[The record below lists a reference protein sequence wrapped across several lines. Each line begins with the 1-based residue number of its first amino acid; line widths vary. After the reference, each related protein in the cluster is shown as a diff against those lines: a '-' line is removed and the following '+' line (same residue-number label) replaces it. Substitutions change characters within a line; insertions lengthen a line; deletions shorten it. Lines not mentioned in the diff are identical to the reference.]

1 VQALNGAYTK
11 IVLPGLE
18 EIKNNQ
24 ELANIA
30 VNKAHL
36 TIPVYKDN
44 EILTNKTTARRIYL
58 TYKLRD
64 TVYYVPDYKISSEFF
79 DGLLD
84 TVKGVYNF
92 NIVSYVQNYLE
103 DKNNELKPELD
114 MMIAEGPEKNAVLKA
129 NDSATPIKFILTYTK
144 F

>member
-1 VQALNGAYTK
+1 M
-11 IVLPGLE
+11 
-18 EIKNNQ
+18 
-24 ELANIA
+24 
-30 VNKAHL
+30 
-36 TIPVYKDN
+36 
-44 EILTNKTTARRIYL
+44 
-58 TYKLRD
+58 
-64 TVYYVPDYKISSEFF
+64 
-79 DGLLD
+79 LD